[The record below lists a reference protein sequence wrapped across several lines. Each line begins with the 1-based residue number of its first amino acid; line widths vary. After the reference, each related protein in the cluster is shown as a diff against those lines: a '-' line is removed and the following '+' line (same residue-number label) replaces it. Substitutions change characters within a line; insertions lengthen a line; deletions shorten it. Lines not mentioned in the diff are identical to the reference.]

1 MSESNKIHIV
11 GIGDDGVDGLSPR
24 AHDLI
29 TKAELLIGPQSLLN
43 SFNGLNA
50 EVWDAGNA
58 FQEIADRLSAEQSRR
73 IVVITPGDPLFYG
86 TARYLC
92 DRLGKERFEVL
103 PHVSTMQLAFARVK
117 ESWDESKHPS
127 KEISEIIDEISSYP
141 TDFVVITG
149 GEPSLHNLAPLVT
162 ALKDEKKYVAIE
174 TSGTNPLPKGI
185 DWVCLSPKKFK
196 KPIEDA
202 YKCANELKVVICHPS
217 DLNWAKEHA
226 KKLNKNVELYLQPEW
241 SRSDKRMNNIID
253 FINDNP
259 EWKLS
264 LQTHKFLNIP

>member
-1 MSESNKIHIV
+1 MEIKTKIKKTKKMNKLPVMEQFLTLQGEGYHT
-11 GIGDDGVDGLSPR
+11 GR
-24 AHDLI
+24 
-29 TKAELLIGPQSLLN
+29 
-43 SFNGLNA
+43 
-50 EVWDAGNA
+50 
-58 FQEIADRLSAEQSRR
+58 SA
-73 IVVITPGDPLFYG
+73 IFI
-86 TARYLC
+86 
-92 DRLGKERFEVL
+92 RLGGCDVGC
-103 PHVSTMQLAFARVK
+103 VWCDVK

-127 KEISEIIDEISSYP
+127 KAISEIMNDISSYP

-149 GEPSLHNLAPLVT
+149 GEPSLHNLVPLVR
-162 ALKDEKKYVAIE
+162 ALKDEKKYIAIE
-174 TSGTNPLPKGI
+174 TSGTNPLPRGI

-226 KKLNKNVELYLQPEW
+226 KKLNKDVELYLQPEW

-253 FINDNP
+253 FINENP